1 MWILYAFLSALFAG
15 ITSILAKIGIKNT
28 NSHLATAL
36 RTIVVLVFA
45 WIMVFVV
52 GSQATI
58 SGISA
63 KSMIFLI
70 LSGLSTGASWICYF
84 RALQLGDVNKV
95 VPIDKSSTILTML
108 LAFIFLG
115 ESVTVIKILGMCMI
129 AVGTYLM
136 IQKKQIDQNRAT
148 DKKWNQ
154 VTDRK
159 WNQVTDRKW
168 NRATDRKWN
177 QVTDKK
183 WMIYAIFSAIFA
195 ALTSILGKIGIENVE
210 SNLGTA
216 IRTIVVLI
224 MAWIIVFSQG
234 KQHEI
239 KDIDKKSWLFILLS
253 GIATGGSWLFYY
265 KALQEGQAAIVAPI
279 DKLSILITVA
289 FSCFFLKEKL
299 SKKALVGLAII
310 VFGTL
315 LLLVK

>member
-154 VTDRK
+154 VTD
-159 WNQVTDRKW
+159 
-168 NRATDRKWN
+168 
-177 QVTDKK
+177 KK
-183 WMIYAIFSAIFA
+183 WMIYAIFSA
-195 ALTSILGKIGIENVE
+195 
-210 SNLGTA
+210 
-216 IRTIVVLI
+216 
-224 MAWIIVFSQG
+224 
-234 KQHEI
+234 
-239 KDIDKKSWLFILLS
+239 
-253 GIATGGSWLFYY
+253 
-265 KALQEGQAAIVAPI
+265 
-279 DKLSILITVA
+279 
-289 FSCFFLKEKL
+289 
-299 SKKALVGLAII
+299 
-310 VFGTL
+310 
-315 LLLVK
+315 